1 MRLFLFLFFTLLKSE
16 ESTFSKVEGEEVSAL
31 TFLHRVYLPKA
42 YLAVESGIFLPCK
55 YWLSYRSQ
63 SSKNL

>member
-42 YLAVESGIFLPCK
+42 TK

>member
-16 ESTFSKVEGEEVSAL
+16 ESTFSKVEGEEVRTL

-42 YLAVESGIFLPCK
+42 TK

-63 SSKNL
+63 SSKNLYTDIF